1 MFDKFDNP
9 TGRAIAHFI
18 YRPIEKIPLSR
29 LTSNNS
35 DIIAFTKSDN
45 KEKINVIIKLLDI
58 PYYDGKLVQFL
69 LLNGT
74 YDPEE
79 MTIKFNRYNTTAFYS
94 EDLTTTLAPECQID
108 VAFKFDI
115 LNKGVN
121 SLSNSRQI
129 KSKSIKNDGNFEDFD
144 SKNVMGLTS
153 IKMPLTLNETN
164 SQMPFSIKSQN
175 DKCNIDV
182 EGVLEFTYND
192 KKSKI
197 MDYCIFGFT
206 TLIINLF
213 SVVHFVNKILEKNEL
228 AHSVIFQFLINLGQL
243 NLFDNN
249 GNNRHIFML
258 CSLVLRLQILTNI
271 FCVVFTDILAFP
283 DVFSIRL
290 KNAEHHSKNTNNHFR
305 KLRCTPIH
313 KIFINK
319 KSIGY

>member
-1 MFDKFDNP
+1 MLFLELQKYDISGIWRSSHSKVFDKFDNP

-228 AHSVIFQFLINLGQL
+228 AHSVSSTCLIIMVTIDIF
-243 NLFDNN
+243 
-249 GNNRHIFML
+249 L
-258 CSLVLRLQILTNI
+258 CFV
-271 FCVVFTDILAFP
+271 
-283 DVFSIRL
+283 
-290 KNAEHHSKNTNNHFR
+290 H
-305 KLRCTPIH
+305 
-313 KIFINK
+313 
-319 KSIGY
+319 